1 MKFEIKNK
9 IQQPEISKEVR
20 EMLKNAN
27 EIDTGAIYYQ
37 HVKHLN
43 TDKLRR
49 SALEGIEIV
58 KLKEIRKFFK
68 ETNFFYLIINWSSQT
83 R

>member
-1 MKFEIKNK
+1 MINLRLAM
-9 IQQPEISKEVR
+9 SKE

-49 SALEGIEIV
+49 SALEGIKIA
-58 KLKEIRKFFK
+58 
-68 ETNFFYLIINWSSQT
+68 
-83 R
+83 